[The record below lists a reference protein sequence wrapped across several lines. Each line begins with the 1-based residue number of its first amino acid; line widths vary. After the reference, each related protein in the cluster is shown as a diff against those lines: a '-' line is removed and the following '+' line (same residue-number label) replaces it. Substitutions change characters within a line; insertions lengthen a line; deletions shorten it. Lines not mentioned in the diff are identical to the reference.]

1 VIVDPV
7 SLAPVAAIRAEASA
21 GIAALTP
28 PLPGRL
34 ARRAIDAFFSALT
47 AKDIGRL
54 AAAVTPDAVMTGLT
68 HRGPVSLLEL
78 CRSRMAT
85 LRYDLLASERLY
97 RTADVETYAY
107 EDLEQPEWRHLSRPV
122 EMRPGDLYVIVKMA
136 VVRAGSDRVFGDEL
150 DFVLRRAGAQFK
162 VRAILEDF
170 QLP

>member
-1 VIVDPV
+1 VIADPIF
-7 SLAPVAAIRAEASA
+7 LAPGATIRAEASA

-28 PLPGRL
+28 PLADRL

-68 HRGPVSLLEL
+68 HRGPASLLEL

-97 RTADVETYAY
+97 RAADVETYAY
-107 EDLEQPEWRHLSRPV
+107 EDLEQPELRQRGRPV
-122 EMRPGDLYVIVKMA
+122 EMQPGDLYVRVPMA

-150 DFVLRRAGAQFK
+150 GFVLRRTGPQFK
-162 VRAILEDF
+162 VRAVLDDF
-170 QLP
+170 QTP